1 MQTAPV
7 QAVTSYSSPQQLKE
21 NINTFLNLDREKQRS
36 ILGELL
42 YPIVER
48 LVENHEDA
56 PKITGML
63 IDFEVFEVEEVI
75 AFFNDPEQLRDRI
88 REAQE
93 LLEESK
99 RDV

>member
-63 IDFEVFEVEEVI
+63 IDFEVFEVSEILE
-75 AFFNDPEQLRDRI
+75 FLENE
-88 REAQE
+88 E
-93 LLEESK
+93 LLKERITEAK
-99 RDV
+99 ELIEQTN